1 MDQFLHNNKI
11 IFMLEL
17 IKLNYFFDE
26 KHNYLFI
33 SIVHNLI

>member
-1 MDQFLHNNKI
+1 MDQFLQNNKYSDVRT
-11 IFMLEL
+11 

>member
-1 MDQFLHNNKI
+1 MDQFLHNNNYI
-11 IFMLEL
+11 YVRT
-17 IKLNYFFDE
+17 IKFNYFFDE